1 MNNKLTSNYIPFLNP
16 HAKILY
22 DEIIIAFKNKM
33 WASVIILSLTI
44 IDNVIMDER
53 SLNYIDGLDL
63 NDFKRS
69 KNLKWLRIRRNQI
82 LHYEGPI
89 EGFYGSN
96 DSKNALK
103 EDSKKA
109 IKIMDVGLEK
119 LFIRTSNFI

>member
-1 MNNKLTSNYIPFLNP
+1 MNNKITSNYIAFLNP
-16 HAKILY
+16 HAKVLY
-22 DEIIIAFKNKM
+22 DESIIAFKNKM
-33 WASVIILSLTI
+33 WASIIILSLTI

-69 KNLKWLRIRRNQI
+69 KDLKWLRVRRNQI

-103 EDSKKA
+103 EDAKKA
-109 IKIMDVGLEK
+109 MKIMDAGLGK
-119 LFIRTSNFI
+119 LFIKTSNFI